1 MDKDLAGVGEVTLLI
16 AVALVTLLPEEV
28 GQKKVDRKDIMVE
41 VDIVVSVFAVVHLLA
56 AENEIYDD
64 VFHCEIA
71 RKS

>member
-28 GQKKVDRKDIMVE
+28 GMKLDRKDIMVK

-56 AENEIYDD
+56 AENEFYDD
-64 VFHCEIA
+64 VLHYEIA

>member
-28 GQKKVDRKDIMVE
+28 GMKLDRKDIMVK

-56 AENEIYDD
+56 AENEILTMCFT
-64 VFHCEIA
+64 V
-71 RKS
+71 R

>member
-1 MDKDLAGVGEVTLLI
+1 VDKDLAGVGEVTLLI

-28 GQKKVDRKDIMVE
+28 GMKLDRKDIMVK

-56 AENEIYDD
+56 AENEFYDD
-64 VFHCEIA
+64 VFHYEIA

>member
-1 MDKDLAGVGEVTLLI
+1 MAGVGEVTLLI

-28 GQKKVDRKDIMVE
+28 GKIKDRKDIMVK
-41 VDIVVSVFAVVHLLA
+41 VDIVVSCLIHLLA